1 MKLVSENSAA
11 DLARRRGLRQVHQA
25 LQEMTAN
32 LMRISRGG
40 GKPQELVRHVEMFA
54 GALVAYH
61 EGTGEAVPAEEFAAA
76 LSVSTDPEFVAQFPG
91 PEGERLD
98 AIDTIIHGALQ
109 VAASRLLQQ
118 RTHETVGSGEMHE
131 GIRALRRIHDEARK
145 EARAATRAQKPAAAR
160 KKPGAKRGGAAKVP
174 RAW

>member
-1 MKLVSENSAA
+1 MKLVSENSAT

-25 LQEMTAN
+25 LQEMAGN

-40 GKPQELVRHVEMFA
+40 GKPHDLIGHIETFA
-54 GALVAYH
+54 GALVAYQSA
-61 EGTGEAVPAEEFAAA
+61 TGEPVPTGEFSAA
-76 LSVSTDPEFVAQFPG
+76 LSVRTAPAFISQFPG

-118 RTHETVGSGEMHE
+118 RTHETLGRGEMLD
-131 GIRALRRIHDEARK
+131 GVRVLRRIHDEARK
-145 EARAATRAQKPAAAR
+145 EARAATRAPKLAAAR
-160 KKPGAKRGGAAKVP
+160 RKREAKKGGAAKVP
-174 RAW
+174 HGR

>member
-11 DLARRRGLRQVHQA
+11 DLAKRRTLKQVHRT
-25 LQEMTAN
+25 LQEMAAN

-40 GKPQELVRHVEMFA
+40 GKPHDLVRHVEMFA
-54 GALVAYH
+54 GALVAYY
-61 EGTGEAVPAEEFAAA
+61 EATGEAVPAEEFSAA

-118 RTHETVGSGEMHE
+118 RTHETLGRGEMLE
-131 GIRALRRIHDEARK
+131 GFRALRRMHDEARK

-160 KKPGAKRGGAAKVP
+160 KKQEAKKGEAAKASH
-174 RAW
+174 RS